1 MTVGIIGNAGIQVAL
16 EVCFQSS
23 QLSASH
29 VDKNFH
35 IRVRWEKHS
44 LTQNFRQQYD
54 ALGSDKIFGPGLSS
68 MIMIWYEAQNFSPNF
83 FSQLLCD
90 RAFVIERSD
99 VVVHEA
105 VDCWF
110 FEVIIPVGTPI
121 FKLFQ
126 NDSNIFAMISVFA
139 LAGFVLGC

>member
-1 MTVGIIGNAGIQVAL
+1 MLAFKVVL

-29 VDKNFH
+29 VDRNFH
-35 IRVRWEKHS
+35 IRVRWETHS
-44 LTQNFRQQYD
+44 LTQTFRQPYD
-54 ALGSDKIFGPGLSS
+54 ALGSGEFFCPGLSS
-68 MIMIWYEAQNFSPNF
+68 MIMIWYGAQNFSPNF

-90 RAFVIERSD
+90 RAFAIERSD

-110 FEVIIPVGTPI
+110 FEIIVPVATPI

-126 NDSNIFAMISVFA
+126 NDSNIFAMMSVFV